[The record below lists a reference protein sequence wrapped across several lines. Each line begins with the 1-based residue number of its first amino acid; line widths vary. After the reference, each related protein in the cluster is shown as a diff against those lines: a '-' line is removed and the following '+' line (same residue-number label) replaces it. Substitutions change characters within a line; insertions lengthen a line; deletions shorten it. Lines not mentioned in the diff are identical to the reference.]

1 MTDWKERNAELIA
14 AAKSYAAR
22 GWRVH
27 PVYPAKNGRC
37 AWCAEKG
44 KTCNAPGKHPVFLK
58 WQEKATTNPVEIAHW
73 WRLYPLS
80 FVGIATGHGLAV
92 VDIDPRNGG
101 SESAAKLG
109 IPETYTVE
117 TGGGGRHH
125 YFTHEGK
132 IRNSAGTIAP
142 GIDLRGDDGFVV
154 APPSGHASGG
164 TYQVLK
170 DIELTP
176 LPAWA
181 LNGHA
186 KTTTA
191 APRPSHRAAIY
202 EGGRNDHLTSEAGR
216 LRNLGADEQELLAKL
231 RVINLAHC
239 SPPLPDDEVA
249 SIAQSIARYP
259 TTRPLTDLG
268 NAERLVDRHGDKI
281 RFCAQQDSWYVWDGR
296 RWRHDV
302 TQGVARLAIDT
313 VRSIYEEARAET
325 NDERRKDIA
334 EHALHSESSAG
345 VSNMQRLA
353 KALEAVAIRAD
364 VLDPDPWLLTVLN
377 GTLDLHTG
385 KLLPHD
391 PEHLITKL
399 APVVYD
405 ANAQSELWEAFIRD
419 VTSGDDELAAYLQA
433 AAGYTLTGRTSE
445 HAVFFIYGPSA
456 TGNTRFTSALKD
468 MLGDYAIQTA
478 FETFLAKRYGGGGS
492 NDIADLAGAR
502 LVLATEADRG
512 RKFAEA
518 TLKQLTGGDTIRA
531 RQLYER
537 NFEFKPMFKLW
548 LAANDAPK
556 VNNDDDAIFR
566 RMNIVPFTRIVPT
579 ELRDKDLGD
588 KLATPELRSAILA
601 WAVRGCSAWQSDGLR
616 VPKVVSEAT
625 TQYRDE
631 QDPLQFFLDE
641 WCELSPGYSI
651 SKAQLW
657 QAYVEWAKADSLR
670 FPLTRREFTTRIAK
684 LPQITE
690 ARGTGGTH
698 MWRGIDVQESPAWG
712 AQPQQ
717 SKADQ

>member
-1 MTDWKERNAELIA
+1 M
-14 AAKSYAAR
+14 
-22 GWRVH
+22 
-27 PVYPAKNGRC
+27 
-37 AWCAEKG
+37 
-44 KTCNAPGKHPVFLK
+44 
-58 WQEKATTNPVEIAHW
+58 
-73 WRLYPLS
+73 
-80 FVGIATGHGLAV
+80 
-92 VDIDPRNGG
+92 
-101 SESAAKLG
+101 
-109 IPETYTVE
+109 
-117 TGGGGRHH
+117 
-125 YFTHEGK
+125 
-132 IRNSAGTIAP
+132 
-142 GIDLRGDDGFVV
+142 
-154 APPSGHASGG
+154 
-164 TYQVLK
+164 
-170 DIELTP
+170 
-176 LPAWA
+176 
-181 LNGHA
+181 
-186 KTTTA
+186 
-191 APRPSHRAAIY
+191 
-202 EGGRNDHLTSEAGR
+202 
-216 LRNLGADEQELLAKL
+216 
-231 RVINLAHC
+231 
-239 SPPLPDDEVA
+239 
-249 SIAQSIARYP
+249 
-259 TTRPLTDLG
+259 
-268 NAERLVDRHGDKI
+268 
-281 RFCAQQDSWYVWDGR
+281 WDGR

-334 EHALHSESSAG
+334 EHALRSESSAG

-456 TGNTRFTSALKD
+456 TGKTRFTSALKD

-641 WCELSPGYSI
+641 WCELTPGYSI

-698 MWRGIDVQESPAWG
+698 MWRGIDVRESPSAWG

-717 SKADQ
+717 GKADQ